1 MIDGGRARSHIKR
14 KVINGNV
21 KEFSKAC
28 AIVMM
33 ASSFLMVLCYFAQI
47 QFVLVKRTM

>member
-1 MIDGGRARSHIKR
+1 MIDGGRARSHVER
-14 KVINGNV
+14 KVIKRNV
-21 KEFSKAC
+21 KEFSKAR

-33 ASSFLMVLCYFAQI
+33 ASSFLVVLCHFAKI